1 MTRVVVVIVAQVV
14 TVEAIAIVAVPAVV
28 TQTMIVAAIA

>member
-1 MTRVVVVIVAQVV
+1 MTRVVAVIVALA